1 MLRGGKSGSLADIQI
16 GNHVTV
22 TYETPNEKPTVEQI
36 AQTSIE
42 FTGSLTRLTSG
53 KTLKAKSLFGEKAF
67 NVGDDCVIML
77 NGKPDGQLSD
87 LKPDDKLV
95 FSYNEVNGVNVVN
108 RIAPAGAQ
116 MNPVASTSAP
126 ATGN

>member
-1 MLRGGKSGSLADIQI
+1 
-16 GNHVTV
+16 V

-42 FTGSLTRLTSG
+42 FTGSLTAIDLG
-53 KTLKAKSLFGEKAF
+53 AKTLKAKSLFGEKAF